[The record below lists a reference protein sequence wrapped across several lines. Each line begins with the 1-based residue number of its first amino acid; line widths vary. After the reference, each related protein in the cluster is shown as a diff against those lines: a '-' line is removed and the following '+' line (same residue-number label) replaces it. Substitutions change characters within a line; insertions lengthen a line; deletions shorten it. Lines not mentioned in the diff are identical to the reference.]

1 MSQKQNDE
9 PLDAP
14 TPPGGPQRTDA
25 PAGSQ
30 TPGRPGVPGSEAAD
44 DPGQPVGQPV
54 DQPDDTHDD
63 TQEDR

>member
-25 PAGSQ
+25 PAGGQ
-30 TPGRPGVPGSEAAD
+30 TPGRPGVPGSEA
-44 DPGQPVGQPV
+44 V
-54 DQPDDTHDD
+54 DDTDD
-63 TQEDR
+63 SPDQSSDTENPDPQEDR

>member
-25 PAGSQ
+25 PAGGQ
-30 TPGRPGVPGSEAAD
+30 TPGRPGVPGSEAAGEQRD
-44 DPGQPVGQPV
+44 DDAQPG
-54 DQPDDTHDD
+54 PDS
-63 TQEDR
+63 QEDR

>member
-25 PAGSQ
+25 PAGGQ
-30 TPGRPGVPGSEAAD
+30 TPGRPGVPGSEAVD
-44 DPGQPVGQPV
+44 DP
-54 DQPDDTHDD
+54 DHPDRTDTPD
-63 TQEDR
+63 TPDPQEDR